1 MPQYGTTHSIR
12 TKQGLPK
19 EEISRVGATV
29 KSTPPRN
36 GCDNCQLFL
45 LTERDAGLEIVWKTL
60 PTRYKGTSVLQF
72 PSLGHSFWRSI
83 KRHKTSNTLSP
94 AHILI
99 EIRMGI
105 CGSKEQRASRK
116 SSQAAQSKAA
126 TQAPHQSDGTA
137 PSARLSVEDKYEI
150 DNEIGRGAFS
160 VVKKAK
166 DKTTGKEYA
175 VKFIEKKFVDQQ
187 DLVLLGREIEIMK
200 RVMHK
205 NVLRLEEV
213 YEVEDTIALVMEL
226 VTGGELFYKIV
237 ERGNYSEQDAANI
250 VRQIVQ
256 GVAYLHS
263 NGICHRDLKPE
274 NLLCSG
280 LEDKEEGFKPFR
292 VIIADFG
299 LSKEFDGG
307 EALETS
313 CGTPDYVAPEV
324 ITAEGTYNQSVDMWS
339 IGVITYVL
347 LCGFSPFL
355 SSTQTGLFEKII
367 KVEYDFPEPEWS
379 NISPEAKDFI
389 RHLLLRDPNSRYTA
403 EQCLGHRWLTGQFG
417 TTEALDNIGKN
428 MAGYNQQR
436 AATKKNL

>member
-1 MPQYGTTHSIR
+1 
-12 TKQGLPK
+12 
-19 EEISRVGATV
+19 
-29 KSTPPRN
+29 
-36 GCDNCQLFL
+36 
-45 LTERDAGLEIVWKTL
+45 
-60 PTRYKGTSVLQF
+60 
-72 PSLGHSFWRSI
+72 
-83 KRHKTSNTLSP
+83 
-94 AHILI
+94 
-99 EIRMGI
+99 MGI
-105 CGSKEQRASRK
+105 CGSKEAKRK
-116 SSQAAQSKAA
+116 SVEPVSTKQP
-126 TQAPHQSDGTA
+126 APQPLHQSDGTA
-137 PSARLSVEDKYEI
+137 SAAAATTRLSVEDNYEVM
-150 DNEIGRGAFS
+150 DEIGRGAFS

-166 DKTTGKEYA
+166 NKQTGQEYA
-175 VKFIEKKFVDQQ
+175 IKFIEKKFVDQQ

-213 YEVEDTIALVMEL
+213 YEVEETIALVMEL

-250 VRQIVQ
+250 IRQIVE

-280 LEDKEEGFKPFR
+280 IEEKDSAGFNPFR

-339 IGVITYVL
+339 LGVITYVL

-367 KVEYDFPEPEWS
+367 KVEYDFPEPEWT
-379 NISPEAKDFI
+379 NISNEAKDFI
-389 RHLLLRDPNSRYTA
+389 RHLLLREPSQRNTA
-403 EQCLGHRWLTGQFG
+403 EQCLQHAWLTGSFA
-417 TTEALDNIGKN
+417 TTEIIGKN

-436 AATKKNL
+436 AATKAKL